1 MSAQHET
8 RSTADAS
15 PQAGLETTQQSPVGA
30 ERALKD
36 CVQELLRSGVLEAER
51 KPNLFRTALT
61 ARAAIDAVLEPL
73 DLALGLD
80 EVRGLAFVKVIDGYE
95 DGEREQWNHPLLRR
109 QRLNLEQSL
118 LVAILRRAYVAHEV
132 ESGVGNPAALVDL
145 DQLLPE
151 LNQFLGDTGSER
163 LNDKRLR
170 NLLEQLRGHG
180 LIGEVDENEQVRIRP
195 LIVQVANPD
204 NLGALLLAFARRAQE
219 RDRGQDGA

>member
-1 MSAQHET
+1 MSGRDDSGQAPASADEPAGEAAPAA
-8 RSTADAS
+8 SEAAGTAD
-15 PQAGLETTQQSPVGA
+15 
-30 ERALKD
+30 RALKD
-36 CVQELLRSGVLEAER
+36 CVQELLRTGLLEAER
-51 KPNLFRTALT
+51 KPNLYRTALT
-61 ARAAIDAVLEPL
+61 ARAAVDRVLEPL

-80 EVRGLAFVKVIDGYE
+80 EVRGLALVRVIDGYDE
-95 DGEREQWNHPLLRR
+95 GEREQWSHPLLRR

-118 LVAILRRAYVAHEV
+118 LVAILRRFYVAHEV
-132 ESGVGNPAALVDL
+132 EAGIGNPAALVDL

-180 LIGEVDENEQVRIRP
+180 LVGEVDDNEQVRIRP

-204 NLGALLLAFARRAQE
+204 NLAALLAAFQRQSGSGDAS
-219 RDRGQDGA
+219 